1 MRLLRPT
8 CAALLA
14 FAASLMATAGSLPL
28 ACEEAGDLTPDAGQV
43 RVFEG
48 HPHPVTCTALSAD
61 GRRALAGTTDGAI
74 WLWDVDSA
82 KVLRRSQGPKE
93 PITCLAFAADG
104 KHWLSG
110 DKQGLVLSWD
120 ADTSKEVHRFEGH
133 RDAIEGLLFAKNGKQ
148 VHLLSVGGGV
158 DATFRRWDL
167 EKCVEIEQRRV
178 SKTTA
183 HVYAAAIAPDGKCV
197 ACGYAT
203 TVRLWDTS
211 GKELAKLDGHKGRVL
226 CMAFSPDGKF
236 VASGSKDKTV
246 RVWDVAGK
254 REFRIHEGHKGAV
267 TSVAFSADG
276 QRLLSGGDDHTV
288 RLWDVN
294 KQEIH
299 CFEGHGGEVTGV
311 AFSPDGKFA
320 LSSSHDKTLRLWR
333 LPK

>member
-1 MRLLRPT
+1 VHRRSPT
-8 CAALLA
+8 TATLLA
-14 FAASLMATAGSLPL
+14 FAASFTAITGTSPL
-28 ACEEAGDLTPDAGQV
+28 ISEGFGDVTPDAGQV

-48 HPHPVTCTALSAD
+48 HPNPVTCTALSAD
-61 GRRALAGTTDGAI
+61 GRHALAAMSDGAI

-110 DKQGLVLSWD
+110 DKKGLVLLWD
-120 ADTSKEVHRFEGH
+120 ADTGKELHHFEGH
-133 RDAIEGLLFAKNGKQ
+133 RDAIETLVLAKNGKQ
-148 VHLLSVGGGV
+148 ALLLSVGGGV

-167 EKCVEIEQRRV
+167 EKCAEIEQRRL

-183 HVYAAAIAPDGKCV
+183 HVYAAAIAPDGKSI
-197 ACGYAT
+197 ACGYAS
-203 TVRLWDTS
+203 TVRLWDSS

-226 CMAFSPDGKF
+226 GMAFSPDGKF

-246 RVWDVAGK
+246 RIWDVAGK
-254 REFRIHEGHKGAV
+254 REHRIHEGHKGAV

-299 CFEGHGGEVTGV
+299 CFEGHSGEVTGV